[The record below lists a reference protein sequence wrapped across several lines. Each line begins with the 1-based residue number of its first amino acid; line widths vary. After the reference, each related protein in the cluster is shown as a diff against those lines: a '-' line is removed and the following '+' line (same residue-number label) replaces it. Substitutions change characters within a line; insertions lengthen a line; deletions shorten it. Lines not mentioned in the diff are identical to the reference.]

1 MLESPIVLPPRIVR
15 SLEILDFQ
23 NALAG
28 RGRGNLEETF
38 RRFIAVLERV
48 GTRWALVGAH
58 AVNFFACPRAT
69 IDMDFVVDAR
79 KLRVLLDA
87 VRAEFGELETVDL
100 GVALRIANL
109 SVDLIRSDN
118 HALFRLALDLAEERE
133 GVRIPPPELL
143 VVLKF
148 LAAVSPWCNVA
159 DRKQDEADLLRLV
172 QARGEDLDRAA
183 ALGYAQRAYPGAE
196 RELAALLERIDRGE
210 NISL

>member
-48 GTRWALVGAH
+48 GTRWALV
-58 AVNFFACPRAT
+58 
-69 IDMDFVVDAR
+69 DAR

-87 VRAEFGELETVDL
+87 VRAEFGEIETVDL

-196 RELAALLERIDRGE
+196 RELAALLERID
-210 NISL
+210 

>member
-1 MLESPIVLPPRIVR
+1 MLESSIVLPPRIVR

-58 AVNFFACPRAT
+58 AVNFFARPRAT

-87 VRAEFGELETVDL
+87 VRAEFGEIETVDL
-100 GVALRIANL
+100 GGALRIANL

-118 HALFRLALDLAEERE
+118 HTLFRLGLDLAEERE
-133 GVRIPPPELL
+133 GVRLRPPEPL
-143 VVLKF
+143 VVRKF
-148 LAAVSPWCNVA
+148 LAAVSPWRNVA

-172 QARGEDLDRAA
+172 QARGEDLDCAA
-183 ALGYAQRAYPGAE
+183 ALGYAERAYPGAE